1 MRTFSSSSVTERR
14 PRLTSRDRVSVSLLR
29 DSYLSIFIGLLSSEC
44 QPGQGSAR
52 VNQDVAQTERGKPRT
67 ENGTQRSIGNNHQ
80 KFCRLNLILS
90 RARNKKA
97 TMLRQSLW
105 RIESCDT
112 HTHTQRMKRYTCCRF
127 SAGWVSLVLFHTLS
141 ISVTTLSESLFLSL
155 LSTVYLCPWYFMSI
169 SEGKF
174 K

>member
-127 SAGWVSLVLFHTLS
+127 SAG
-141 ISVTTLSESLFLSL
+141 
-155 LSTVYLCPWYFMSI
+155 
-169 SEGKF
+169 
-174 K
+174 